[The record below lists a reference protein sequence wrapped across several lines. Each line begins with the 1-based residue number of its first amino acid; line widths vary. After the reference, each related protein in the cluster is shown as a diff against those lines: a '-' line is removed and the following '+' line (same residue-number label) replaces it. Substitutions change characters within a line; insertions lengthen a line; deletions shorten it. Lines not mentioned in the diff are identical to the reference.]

1 MQYVLSDN
9 QMSQSNQG
17 FTLIEM
23 VMVIIIIGIL
33 SVAVLPKFFDA
44 SGFEEYA
51 YRTESISVLRAI
63 QLRAMQNTNVNVCHQ
78 VLITAK
84 VLGEPD
90 KSQCQVSDAP
100 IFSSDWI
107 DNYDENTSVLI
118 SQDSVSYQVPS
129 DGQYFEFDSLGRPA
143 CLCTVDIFIS
153 GEANLAIRI
162 ESEGYIHAN

>member
-1 MQYVLSDN
+1 MVNYISKTLIRKH
-9 QMSQSNQG
+9 QG

-23 VMVIIIIGIL
+23 VMTIIIVGIL

-51 YRTESISVLRAI
+51 YRAETISALRAI
-63 QLRAMQNTNVNVCHQ
+63 QLRAMQNTNASVCHQ

-90 KSQCQVSDAP
+90 KSQCEVGDPP
-100 IFSSDWI
+100 IFSDEWL
-107 DNYDENTSVLI
+107 DNYDDNTSVFI
-118 SQDSVSYQVPS
+118 NQDSVSFTVGN

-143 CLCTVDIFIS
+143 CICTLDIFIS
-153 GEANLAIRI
+153 GESNLTIRI
-162 ESEGYIHAN
+162 ESEGYIHAI